1 MGAEPKEEAGKSV
14 CRIAVRMPG
23 LNGQKKLHRAFRS
36 DESLEQ
42 VFDWMDVEGLEQ
54 LEGAKMVLA
63 GRRGKGGKGLAFT
76 YPQDCKMSLADAGIG
91 GQVLLL
97 VESGP
102 TREGGTGKK

>member
-1 MGAEPKEEAGKSV
+1 
-14 CRIAVRMPG
+14 MPG

-42 VFDWMDVEGLEQ
+42 VFDWMDVEGLEE
-54 LEGAKMVLA
+54 LEGAKMVLR
-63 GRRGKGGKGLAFT
+63 GGRGKGGKGLAFT